1 MTLVEFENLSEPDG
15 IFLEYGK
22 IETQHPNVEYEDGNS
37 SPRRKISGK
46 SWLIIYRQVI
56 NNDDNNKNN
65 DDRNTDPNPQPE
77 QHWILMSKL

>member
-46 SWLIIYRQVI
+46 S
-56 NNDDNNKNN
+56 
-65 DDRNTDPNPQPE
+65 
-77 QHWILMSKL
+77 